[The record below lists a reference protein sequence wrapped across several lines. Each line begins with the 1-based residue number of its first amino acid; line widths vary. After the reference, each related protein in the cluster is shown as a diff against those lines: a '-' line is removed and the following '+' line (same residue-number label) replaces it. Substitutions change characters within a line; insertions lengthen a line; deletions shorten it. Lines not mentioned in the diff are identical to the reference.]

1 MIPVTVMQNA
11 QNVDFHTKVLI
22 LMDLCGSVVIFVTP
36 GIICHVQMCVVL
48 TFQQSLHA
56 LTANRKL
63 FCMASVFLYIICIY
77 NCL

>member
-1 MIPVTVMQNA
+1 MIPVTVMRNA
-11 QNVDFHTKVLI
+11 QNVDFHTKVL
-22 LMDLCGSVVIFVTP
+22 DLCGSVVIFVTP

-56 LTANRKL
+56 RTANRKL
-63 FCMASVFLYIICIY
+63 FCMASVFLYIY